1 MKRFLSGLMVLVMAI
16 TMLSTVALASEVEE
30 KSKIGQIPTVIG
42 TVQEGVSIV
51 GYIENADGEGKAPIQ
66 QDRLKLFG
74 IDYANM
80 KYVDNKAAADE
91 IKEMYALLNS
101 ADFKPETL
109 YADLGTYV
117 AETYDYHAGA
127 NAFVAKE
134 MFYIEMPDASLSEM
148 LNAEN
153 TTFSMDMLTEYTD
166 DNDVLV
172 ALMKIDGD
180 WKPVDIKN
188 TGAQT
193 TTLTIPQEGVVVI
206 LRADK
211 MAKGAVAGNGDNDI
225 TGPALISIAVV
236 CVLFFIATLVFKKKP
251 AVAEGTAKENKK
263 EEKSKPV
270 KSEQPKN
277 KKLSSDGY
285 YDDDDDDDD

>member
-16 TMLSTVALASEVEE
+16 TMLSIVAFASEVEE

-51 GYIENADGEGKAPIQ
+51 GYIENADGEGKAHIQ

-91 IKEMYALLNS
+91 IKAMYALLNS

-134 MFYIEMPDASLSEM
+134 MFYIGMPDASLSEM

-172 ALMKIDGD
+172 ALMKIDGN

-188 TGAQT
+188 TDAQT

-211 MAKGAVAGNGDNDI
+211 MAKGAVAGDGNNDI

-270 KSEQPKN
+270 KSEPPKN